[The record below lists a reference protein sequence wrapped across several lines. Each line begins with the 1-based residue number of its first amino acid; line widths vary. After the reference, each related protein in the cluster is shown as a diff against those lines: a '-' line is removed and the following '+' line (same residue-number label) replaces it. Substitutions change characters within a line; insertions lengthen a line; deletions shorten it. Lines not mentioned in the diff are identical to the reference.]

1 MIDYSAMLY
10 DPVYAELGVEAT
22 LTAGAAPSIML
33 TVIDDTR
40 PKTNTSGTVEV
51 RSVGPGAYARIPE
64 LAGKGIVRDDYMD
77 AMLDI
82 QWPDLGGALVRTARQ
97 SERRGCRRGA
107 VPAEGGGRWLMFART
122 SWRGCWRWSPPF
134 LTSVPPIATTSISP
148 KTSCRPRWCSTATR
162 KPTRRKTVNRN
173 SPIIVQM
180 TPEIIIAE
188 QSDGVGTDLTTLRR
202 ELIKLVLFDT
212 ELNELIAKSSPRGN
226 GAIRY
231 LGCQTDLGW
240 MRSLHGALRAQ
251 FMFKYTLR
259 PEQL

>member
-1 MIDYSAMLY
+1 MVDVREDILARLLEVVAAIPNIRSAHRNN
-10 DPVYAELGVEAT
+10 V
-22 LTAGAAPSIML
+22 
-33 TVIDDTR
+33 
-40 PKTNTSGTVEV
+40 
-51 RSVGPGAYARIPE
+51 
-64 LAGKGIVRDDYMD
+64 
-77 AMLDI
+77 DI
-82 QWPDLGGALVRTARQ
+82 TEDQLPAALVLDGDEETNEAQNRQ
-97 SERRGCRRGA
+97 S
-107 VPAEGGGRWLMFART
+107 
-122 SWRGCWRWSPPF
+122 
-134 LTSVPPIATTSISP
+134 
-148 KTSCRPRWCSTATR
+148 
-162 KPTRRKTVNRN
+162 N